1 MHALCGLLN
10 MLHCNVCN
18 KRRSIYSVIMMMI
31 YTYDTGNLLEKDET
45 RFVCGQLPGFSI
57 KGNLTRMASGFLELQ
72 LVLRMDPK
80 MRWAPWMKL
89 QVPWWIVSG

>member
-1 MHALCGLLN
+1 
-10 MLHCNVCN
+10 
-18 KRRSIYSVIMMMI
+18 MMMI

-45 RFVCGQLPGFSI
+45 RFVCGQFPGFSI

-80 MRWAPWMKL
+80 M
-89 QVPWWIVSG
+89 